1 MIKCKTKAIFDFLT
15 HYYIML
21 YGSVLLDKGRRIIY
35 TPEDEIYKNKYL
47 NRRKKVEKENK

>member
-21 YGSVLLDKGRRIIY
+21 YGSVLLDKGIY

-47 NRRKKVEKENK
+47 NRRTKVEKENK